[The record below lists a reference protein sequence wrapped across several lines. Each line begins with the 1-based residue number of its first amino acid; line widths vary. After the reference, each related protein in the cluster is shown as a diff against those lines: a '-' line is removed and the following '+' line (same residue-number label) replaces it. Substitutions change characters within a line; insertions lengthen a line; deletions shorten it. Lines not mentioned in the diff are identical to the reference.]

1 MAFVT
6 VVLFV
11 AALAGLTLVAVQSF
25 SLRKQLGEVPPVPR
39 RLPPVSILKPLCG
52 ADDELE
58 ANLACFAALDYPRYE
73 LLLGVASTTD
83 AAYPVACAAARRW
96 PDRVRVVLQRGE
108 PGMNPKINQLVT
120 LQAAA
125 QYDLLVVSDSNVRVE
140 PGYLHEIAALFEDP
154 EVGLVTHAMVGTGA
168 ESLGSWLEALYLDT
182 VVSAA
187 VISAQRVLEKSY
199 VVGKSLAMRKADLM
213 AMGGFYAFK
222 DLLAEDYAMG
232 RAVESVLGLRVAHG
246 KRPVRN
252 VTVRRSV
259 EQTFARFTRWSV
271 MQRQAAGGPTQFC
284 QILLHPTVLALLGGA
299 LWPTRWTAA
308 AAAAVGLAK
317 LLLDAATVEALG
329 DEPLPIRAL
338 LALPLKDLLAAG
350 CWAVGMTKDTVDW
363 RGHQLRVLPGTRIE
377 RPAEEVAETRAPS
390 AA

>member
-1 MAFVT
+1 
-6 VVLFV
+6 
-11 AALAGLTLVAVQSF
+11 
-25 SLRKQLGEVPPVPR
+25 
-39 RLPPVSILKPLCG
+39 
-52 ADDELE
+52 
-58 ANLACFAALDYPRYE
+58 
-73 LLLGVASTTD
+73 
-83 AAYPVACAAARRW
+83 VACAAARRW
-96 PDRVRVVLQRGE
+96 PDRVRVVVQRGE

-154 EVGLVTHAMVGTGA
+154 EVGLVTHAMVGAGA

-187 VISAQRVLEKSY
+187 VIAAQRVLGKSY
-199 VVGKSLAMRKADLM
+199 VVGKSLAMRKADLV

-222 DLLAEDYAMG
+222 DLLAEDFAMG

-252 VTVRRSV
+252 VTVRRSA
-259 EQTFARFTRWSV
+259 EQTFGRFERWSV
-271 MQRQAAGGPTQFC
+271 MQRQAAGTPTYFC
-284 QILLHPTVLALLGGA
+284 QILLHPTVLALLGFV
-299 LWPTRWTAA
+299 LWPTPWTAA
-308 AAAAVGLAK
+308 AAAALGLAK
-317 LLLDAATVEALG
+317 LLLDASTVEALG
-329 DEPLPIRAL
+329 EEELSWRAL
-338 LALPLKDLLAAG
+338 AALPLKDLFAAG
-350 CWAVGMTKDTVDW
+350 CFAMGLVKDTVDW

-377 RPAEEVAETRAPS
+377 RPADEAGESRAPS